1 MSISCFNS
9 ECRAFNFVFNRK
21 EIFICKH
28 VKNWWYWFVIFLTWF
43 YFHFKVPCS
52 SQHRKTQR
60 PNFSTQTVWNVW
72 KPTKP
77 IGRSTAHQCP
87 PFTNTLSSVEVII
100 YRNSP
105 VSEVFWSPANRTI
118 GKTALIEH
126 WFSTKI
132 AIWDFWV
139 FKVHFFWQFQ

>member
-1 MSISCFNS
+1 MSSSCSNS
-9 ECRAFNFVFNRK
+9 ECRAFNFVFNKK

-77 IGRSTAHQCP
+77 IGRLTAHQCP
-87 PFTNTLSSVEVII
+87 LFTNMLSSVEAKPSLPDWTRITAAPQNITPLPDVCIALHPHNF
-100 YRNSP
+100 RLWTWT
-105 VSEVFWSPANRTI
+105 VS
-118 GKTALIEH
+118 LILLA
-126 WFSTKI
+126 K
-132 AIWDFWV
+132 
-139 FKVHFFWQFQ
+139 